1 MIVIWGKLVGLG
13 LGVFGGPFGAAFG
26 LFVGHLLD
34 VIAAEFLLRRSLA
47 RFLMGPRAHA
57 SPQFDPMAAIAAL
70 AVASVVDSVWRPSP
84 DDKSAFKLGV
94 NERIYY
100 GPETRLSARRFAWPA
115 ALRWMRIVHG
125 QPGRY
130 LDAALHLR
138 PNIDPK
144 FFASRVTAEIAAEDR
159 PRVIE
164 ICRSTLDSEARGPVL
179 ERLRSLAQ
187 LIGLPDEW
195 IRAALPAP
203 AGSAGPTRIDPEACA
218 ILGIEP
224 DADLAEVKSAYRRLA
239 AQFHPDTAT
248 GLSPEQ
254 REASSAAF
262 VRIRSAYERVA
273 RQLTKDRTI

>member
-47 RFLMGPRAHA
+47 RFLMGPQVRA
-57 SPQFDPMAAIAAL
+57 SPQFDPTAATAAIA
-70 AVASVVDSVWRPSP
+70 VAAVVDSVWRPSP

-94 NERIYY
+94 NERIY
-100 GPETRLSARRFAWPA
+100 GPETRLSARRSAWPA

-125 QPGRY
+125 QPGQY

-138 PNIDPK
+138 PEIDLK

-164 ICRSTLDSEARGPVL
+164 ICRSTLDSEARGPAL
-179 ERLRSLAQ
+179 ERLRTLAQ

-273 RQLTKDRTI
+273 RQLTEDRTI